1 MPSSRASSRGSTARV
16 LLWLAAG
23 LVAGLV
29 LLPIAYL
36 AVRAATGAADAWR
49 VLLRP
54 STAAAL
60 GRTVVLAA
68 GAVLCSVG
76 VGLPLAWL
84 THATDLPGRRVWRV
98 VLALPMVLPS
108 YVGAYL
114 YVAALGPR
122 GLLQRGAAELAGI
135 ERLPSIYGLPGAL
148 LAVTAV
154 CYPFVMLT
162 AQSSLQRLD
171 PALLDAARSLGDRP
185 AAAVR
190 RVVLPQL
197 RPAVASGALLVGL
210 YAARDFGAVSIMR
223 YETLARGVFTQYRSA
238 FDRTGAATWSLL
250 LLALV
255 VGILGAERWVGRGA
269 SRRAA
274 PPRRV
279 APLAAVPL
287 GPWRLPALLLCAA
300 VAGIALVLPA
310 GMLAYWLLRG
320 AASGQTLGAG
330 ALAAA
335 GGSSVLASGAA
346 AAVTVLAALPVA
358 WLASRRPSP
367 AARIVERAAHLGF
380 ALPGVVVALA
390 LVHFGI
396 RFLPWAYQ
404 TLPLLVAAYVV
415 LLLPEAVGAIG
426 AAIQRVPPR
435 IEESGRTLGRGPWDV
450 ARTLTMPLVAPGV
463 GAAAALVF
471 LSAMKELPATL
482 ILGPAGFR
490 TLAVAVWS
498 AVGEAYFARAAAPA
512 LLLILLA
519 SVPTAFLTARRSR
532 HGL

>member
-1 MPSSRASSRGSTARV
+1 MASSRASPRGSTARV

-23 LVAGLV
+23 AVAGLV
-29 LLPIAYL
+29 LLPVAYL
-36 AVRAATGAADAWR
+36 VVRTATAAADAWL

-54 STAAAL
+54 STGAAL
-60 GRTVVLAA
+60 GRTAVLAA
-68 GAVLCSVG
+68 SAVACSLA

-84 THATDLPGRRVWRV
+84 THATDLPGRRAWRV

-114 YVAALGPR
+114 YAAALGPR
-122 GLLQRGAAELAGI
+122 GLLQRLAAEHVGI

-162 AQSSLQRLD
+162 AQSALRRMD
-171 PALLDAARSLGDRP
+171 PALFDAARSLGDRP
-185 AAAVR
+185 VAAAR
-190 RVVLPQL
+190 RIVLPQL
-197 RPAVASGALLVGL
+197 RPAVASGALLVAL

-238 FDRTGAATWSLL
+238 FDRNGAAAWSLL

-255 VGILGAERWVGRGA
+255 IGILAVERWAGRGSA
-269 SRRAA
+269 LRAA

-279 APLAAVPL
+279 GPLAAAPL

-310 GMLAYWLLRG
+310 GMLCYWLVRG
-320 AASGQTLGAG
+320 ATSGQMQGAA

-335 GGSSVLASGAA
+335 GGGSMLASGAA
-346 AAVTVLAALPVA
+346 ATVTVLAALPVA
-358 WLASRRPSP
+358 WLASRRPTR
-367 AARIVERAAHLGF
+367 AARFVERVAHLGF

-396 RFLPWAYQ
+396 RFLPWVYQ
-404 TLPLLVAAYVV
+404 TLPLLVTAYVI

-435 IEESGRTLGRGPWDV
+435 IEESGRMLGRGPWDV
-450 ARTLTMPLVAPGV
+450 ARTLTLPLVAPGV
-463 GAAAALVF
+463 GVAAALVF

-482 ILGPAGFR
+482 ILGPAGFS
-490 TLAVAVWS
+490 TLAVSVWS

-532 HGL
+532 HDL